1 LKIPNLF
8 LLLSLISFLSIIL
21 LTGSTLKSYTN
32 FYENNNY
39 ILLKLPTIYAQ
50 DNSGDFEDGDIF
62 PDFKTEDKGGKEKD
76 GGGDGGKEKDGGN
89 ERRINENT
97 NDFSPLSSGS
107 PTNTDD
113 KVNPYVKVN
122 PYGSPTNTDDKVN
135 PDNEVGQS
143 LGQQSEQEDEDS
155 VQVDQQSGQQVYQQ
169 TNGTNQSEQ
178 QTIGNEVNQTEEQ
191 QTNGTNQSEQQ
202 TIGNEVNQT
211 EEQQNTGEQVDQ
223 QSSQQP

>member
-76 GGGDGGKEKDGGN
+76 GSGDGGKEKDEGN

-135 PDNEVGQS
+135 PDNEVGQP

-169 TNGTNQSEQ
+169 TNGTNQS
-178 QTIGNEVNQTEEQ
+178 NNKLW
-191 QTNGTNQSEQQ
+191 
-202 TIGNEVNQT
+202 
-211 EEQQNTGEQVDQ
+211 
-223 QSSQQP
+223 